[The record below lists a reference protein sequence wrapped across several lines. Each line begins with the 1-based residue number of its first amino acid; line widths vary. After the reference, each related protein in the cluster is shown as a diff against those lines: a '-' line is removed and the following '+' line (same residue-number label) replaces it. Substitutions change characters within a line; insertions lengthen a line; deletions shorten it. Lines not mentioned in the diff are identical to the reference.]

1 MAWEIDP
8 FHSLVE
14 FSVRH
19 LAITTVKGRFS
30 EVHGTIH
37 LDPQYPERCWVK
49 AQVETASIQTGAP
62 QRDAHLRS
70 ADFFEVA
77 RYPTIS
83 FESTQV
89 RPQDQNR
96 AILDGNLT
104 LHGVTKPVSFYVM
117 YTGQSQDPFTG
128 GWRAGLCA
136 STMIDR
142 REFCMS
148 YNQKS
153 NMGALIVGYEVR
165 IDVTVEAVFMG

>member
-19 LAITTVKGRFS
+19 LSITTVKGRFS

-49 AQVETASIQTGAP
+49 AQVEAASIQTGAA

-104 LHGVTKPVSFYVM
+104 LHGVTRPVSFYVM

-148 YNQKS
+148 FNQKTS
-153 NMGALIVGYEVR
+153 MGALIVGYEVR
-165 IDVTVEAVFMG
+165 IDISVEAVYMG